1 VWDEGGGIM
10 LINSDFEVGY
20 LLVVFSLL
28 GVIFVGAMMTAC
40 HLERWHPRLVGAAI
54 GALLGLVLIEAVP
67 MVT

>member
-1 VWDEGGGIM
+1 M

-40 HLERWHPRLVGAAI
+40 HLERWHPRLVGGAI